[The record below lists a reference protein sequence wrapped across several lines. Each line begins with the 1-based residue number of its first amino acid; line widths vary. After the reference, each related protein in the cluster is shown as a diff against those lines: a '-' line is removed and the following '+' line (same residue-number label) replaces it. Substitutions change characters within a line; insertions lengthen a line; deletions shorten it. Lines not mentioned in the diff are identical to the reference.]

1 MKEKN
6 ITTTTI
12 EKKRKK
18 ENMCQ
23 LQTNISEVITKLNGP
38 QWNENENKR
47 DCNDFFVHSAWK
59 IVQYHYNKYKI
70 LCTRKCAY
78 LKR

>member
-12 EKKRKK
+12 EKKERKK

-38 QWNENENKR
+38 Q
-47 DCNDFFVHSAWK
+47 
-59 IVQYHYNKYKI
+59 
-70 LCTRKCAY
+70 
-78 LKR
+78 

>member
-12 EKKRKK
+12 EKKRKKERKK

-38 QWNENENKR
+38 Q
-47 DCNDFFVHSAWK
+47 
-59 IVQYHYNKYKI
+59 
-70 LCTRKCAY
+70 
-78 LKR
+78 

>member
-23 LQTNISEVITKLNGP
+23 LQTNISEVVTKLNGP
-38 QWNENENKR
+38 Q
-47 DCNDFFVHSAWK
+47 
-59 IVQYHYNKYKI
+59 
-70 LCTRKCAY
+70 
-78 LKR
+78 

>member
-6 ITTTTI
+6 ITTATI

-38 QWNENENKR
+38 Q
-47 DCNDFFVHSAWK
+47 
-59 IVQYHYNKYKI
+59 
-70 LCTRKCAY
+70 
-78 LKR
+78 

>member
-38 QWNENENKR
+38 Q
-47 DCNDFFVHSAWK
+47 
-59 IVQYHYNKYKI
+59 
-70 LCTRKCAY
+70 
-78 LKR
+78 

>member
-12 EKKRKK
+12 EKERKK

-38 QWNENENKR
+38 Q
-47 DCNDFFVHSAWK
+47 
-59 IVQYHYNKYKI
+59 
-70 LCTRKCAY
+70 
-78 LKR
+78 

>member
-23 LQTNISEVITKLNGP
+23 LQTNISEVYEIERSSMK
-38 QWNENENKR
+38 
-47 DCNDFFVHSAWK
+47 
-59 IVQYHYNKYKI
+59 
-70 LCTRKCAY
+70 
-78 LKR
+78 